1 MVVGG
6 NEPIIRSQTFK
17 ILTKDTKQNVSYC
30 VGKSN
35 NHIIFFL
42 QNYLYS
48 LFRNIQDNG
57 YWNYKVV
64 EMIYMKVI
72 SLLDVYFIKKLIR
85 LACPIKKKIR
95 RIKFWNTVKL
105 SFKITE

>member
-1 MVVGG
+1 
-6 NEPIIRSQTFK
+6 
-17 ILTKDTKQNVSYC
+17 
-30 VGKSN
+30 
-35 NHIIFFL
+35 
-42 QNYLYS
+42 
-48 LFRNIQDNG
+48 
-57 YWNYKVV
+57 
-64 EMIYMKVI
+64 MIYMKVI